1 MEDKL
6 SDLISSVNMALQMA
20 HQQPK
25 EEKTQPPS
33 KRVRYNELD
42 SPTSALKDLIMEQ
55 MNNMQNEYKKQIA
68 DLKHEL
74 SKKSNDGN
82 DKKGGGDKDRG
93 KGKGNKKKKPYI
105 EKNRKRWAIDKYCWT
120 HGACNH
126 NSHECE

>member
-55 MNNMQNEYKKQIA
+55 MNNMQNEYKKHIA
-68 DLKHEL
+68 D
-74 SKKSNDGN
+74 SKYENWIRRVMVATIRKV
-82 DKKGGGDKDRG
+82 GGRDRG
-93 KGKGNKKKKPYI
+93 KANNKIKPYI
-105 EKNRKRWAIDKYCWT
+105 ENNLKRWTIKNIVGRTEHAITTKK
-120 HGACNH
+120 HIN
-126 NSHECE
+126 

>member
-1 MEDKL
+1 
-6 SDLISSVNMALQMA
+6 
-20 HQQPK
+20 
-25 EEKTQPPS
+25 
-33 KRVRYNELD
+33 
-42 SPTSALKDLIMEQ
+42 

-126 NSHECE
+126 NSNECELMAPGHKKMQHSEAKWAVASHFVNLSMTMKNEGVG